1 MRRRIRSLSARSRL
15 SERIGHSSCWTAQ
28 RQPAR
33 ALCGSTR
40 TSGATCVA
48 GHQVLTRYSRCR
60 PRASVAT
67 VLRRTV
73 CIASCTRSSGSVLW
87 TISDG
92 LCSAGNLL
100 LNDRPAW
107 TVDVRPAAL
116 RYGGALPP
124 NWDRSAQWLQSCCQ
138 KQSIYAFW
146 LRIHIRAS
154 PIAVCGQMCTGLPS
168 IGVPRTLAET
178 RRCNVV
184 LSIATQYSAAR
195 AAHAKPD
202 RPTARQCCARASK
215 PRA

>member
-73 CIASCTRSSGSVLW
+73 CIASCTRSSGSLLW

-107 TVDVRPAAL
+107 TVDVRPAAAATATVAATELGSLCSVAPIMLPEAIHL
-116 RYGGALPP
+116 RVLATHRYSCVP
-124 NWDRSAQWLQSCCQ
+124 DRGVRADVHRTAEHRRTPHVGRDKTLQRSIIYCNTVQRSQSC
-138 KQSIYAFW
+138 A
-146 LRIHIRAS
+146 
-154 PIAVCGQMCTGLPS
+154 P
-168 IGVPRTLAET
+168 
-178 RRCNVV
+178 
-184 LSIATQYSAAR
+184 
-195 AAHAKPD
+195 
-202 RPTARQCCARASK
+202 
-215 PRA
+215 

>member
-1 MRRRIRSLSARSRL
+1 MRWRIRSLSARSRR

-116 RYGGALPP
+116 RYGGCHRIGIALLSGS
-124 NWDRSAQWLQSCCQ
+124 NHAARSNPFTRFGYAYIFVRPRSRCAGRCAQDC
-138 KQSIYAFW
+138 
-146 LRIHIRAS
+146 RAS
-154 PIAVCGQMCTGLPS
+154 AYPARW
-168 IGVPRTLAET
+168 PRQD
-178 RRCNVV
+178 V
-184 LSIATQYSAAR
+184 AT
-195 AAHAKPD
+195 
-202 RPTARQCCARASK
+202 
-215 PRA
+215 